1 MNHQTTLKLLK
12 MKRIVLSMMLVF
24 LGSLAIKAQ
33 KSIVIDINY
42 IMENLD
48 SYKKAQEQLDQLS
61 ASWRQEISEK
71 QDQIKGLYNKYQAD
85 QVLLNDEM
93 RHQREDEITAQEKG
107 VMELQRSKFG
117 PEGELFQKRK
127 ELVQP
132 IQDKVYAAIEEY
144 ATSRDYDLVF
154 DTSGSIIYV
163 NPTYD
168 KTEDILKKVQ

>member
-1 MNHQTTLKLLK
+1 
-12 MKRIVLSMMLVF
+12 
-24 LGSLAIKAQ
+24 
-33 KSIVIDINY
+33 
-42 IMENLD
+42 
-48 SYKKAQEQLDQLS
+48 
-61 ASWRQEISEK
+61 
-71 QDQIKGLYNKYQAD
+71 
-85 QVLLNDEM
+85 
-93 RHQREDEITAQEKG
+93 
-107 VMELQRSKFG
+107 MELQRSKFG